1 MAFSNSHIAQQVEKH
16 FPRTAHHIFN
26 IMIEQ
31 TPPNTKLVSNH
42 TLLYYYS
49 YLLYSIS
56 FSASTSIDLPLI
68 NLFLWCFLVQQIS
81 KAFWVR
87 YCDSFSNQVF
97 PKLPCGSTEEAELTK
112 SSDGKEHNVVD
123 IDDSN
128 EDSNSRPNKIRKTSP
143 YGNSEAANKIKPVS
157 EANTDHDN
165 QGIGTNNNN
174 NKRPSCE
181 AATEFFT
188 ENPYFQVKLRAHQ
201 LRGDGKL
208 YIQVAIAKSWFE
220 KKAQIVSLWVG
231 EEYWHVNLAINK
243 GSSSSGLEY
252 RFSGGWHAFARDNSL
267 QPNDVCIFELINKN
281 KPEVKVTIFRQS
293 ESSMAQQ

>member
-1 MAFSNSHIAQQVEKH
+1 MENCSIMAFSDSHIAQQVEKH
-16 FPRTAHHIFN
+16 FPPTAHHIFN

-31 TPPNTKLVSNH
+31 TPPNTKLQ
-42 TLLYYYS
+42 L
-49 YLLYSIS
+49 
-56 FSASTSIDLPLI
+56 
-68 NLFLWCFLVQQIS
+68 S
-81 KAFWVR
+81 KAFWVK

-128 EDSNSRPNKIRKTSP
+128 ENSDSRPNKIRKTTP
-143 YGNSEAANKIKPVS
+143 YGNSEAANKIKPIS

-174 NKRPSCE
+174 NNKRPSSK

-188 ENPYFQVKLRAHQ
+188 DNPYFQVKLRAHQ

-208 YIQVAIAKSWFE
+208 YIPVAIAKSWFE

-243 GSSSSGLEY
+243 GSSSSGLEH

-293 ESSMAQQ
+293 ESGMAQE